1 MTEDPREESR
11 HDSGR
16 GAEAQRGGQEA
27 ARSGLPELDGRM
39 GWIAI
44 RLMGYVMSGR
54 METRGEAMSTSPEV
68 LAEWPEV
75 AADLHALTAHVGEHY
90 AHDMDEAAVERTLHA
105 EGAEPLIV
113 AYRAEAAR
121 CEPGLARGLAQMS
134 SMEVVL
140 ALCIIVAA
148 RAMAR
153 AFRTDPGLGE
163 HIGEATAD
171 CEALM
176 RCEPELDRAE
186 AVGLHLATRARHR
199 VGEFSARLRRALLED
214 VQAEQEEA
222 RR

>member
-1 MTEDPREESR
+1 MEDPRSGGR

-16 GAEAQRGGQEA
+16 GVEAQSAGEGGARG
-27 ARSGLPELDGRM
+27 GLPELDGRM

-54 METRGEAMSTSPEV
+54 METHGEAMSTSPEV
-68 LAEWPEV
+68 VSEWPEV
-75 AADLHALTAHVGEHY
+75 AGDLHALTAHVGEHY
-90 AHDMDEAAVERTLHA
+90 AHDMDEAAVARTLEA
-105 EGAEPLIV
+105 EGAEPLIA
-113 AYRAEAAR
+113 AYRREAAR

-134 SMEVVL
+134 SIEVVL

-176 RCEPELDRAE
+176 RCEPELEMEE
-186 AVGLHLATRARHR
+186 AVGLHLATRDSHR

-214 VQAEQEEA
+214 VQAEREEA